1 MRQRGEESARVMADV
16 ATVTLAQATHE
27 DAERLGNLMQLY
39 IHDLCAIFPQVE
51 LDANG
56 RFAYPSLPEYLEGG
70 SKRRA
75 FLIHVGERL
84 AGFVLAQ
91 RGSPFTDDPEV
102 WDIAEFFVLRRYRG
116 GGVGRDAAE
125 SLWRLLPGRWTVRA
139 IAKNPDAVRFWR
151 RVTAT
156 YTHGDAKEQARLASS
171 QAWTV
176 FSFASPEP

>member
-1 MRQRGEESARVMADV
+1 MRRRSEESPRGMADES
-16 ATVTLAQATHE
+16 TVTLLPATHE

-51 LDANG
+51 LETNG
-56 RFAYPSLPEYLEGG
+56 RFSYPSLPAYLEGG
-70 SKRRA
+70 GDQRA
-75 FLIHVGERL
+75 FLIRVGSKL
-84 AGFVLAQ
+84 AGFALAK
-91 RGSPFTDDPEV
+91 RGSPFTDDPNV
-102 WDIAEFFVLRRYRG
+102 WDLAEFFVLRRFRG

-125 SLWRLLPGRWTVRA
+125 SLWRHLPGRWMVRA

-176 FSFASPEP
+176 FSFTSPEP